1 MKRSLR
7 LRHTADIQRVR
18 QHGKTQRNP
27 YVVLLYAQ
35 QPQDPATPSYPYTR
49 VGVVAGKRLG
59 SAVIRNKVKRQLRAI
74 MQKVYPSLPKQYDI
88 LLIARQ
94 PINTASFQQIETAVQ
109 TSLQRAG
116 LLENTNE

>member
-18 QHGKTQRNP
+18 QHGKIQRNP

-35 QPQDPATPSYPYTR
+35 QPHDPATPPYPYTR

-59 SAVIRNKVKRQLRAI
+59 NAVIRNKVKRQLRAI
-74 MQKVYPSLPKQYDI
+74 MQTVYPSLPKHYDI

-94 PINTASFQQIETAVQ
+94 PIVSASFQQIDTAIQ

-116 LLENTNE
+116 LIESTHE